1 MKGDQLGAFE
11 ELVLLAVHGLGDD
24 AYGIA
29 VQDVLERETGRSVS
43 LGPVY
48 TVLDRLEG
56 KGLVRST
63 MVAGT
68 PTRGGRS
75 RRVFKLTAAGSRA
88 LTSLQQIRA
97 RLYGRAGMHP
107 ARGRS

>member
-11 ELVLLAVHGLGDD
+11 ELVLLAVHGLGDE
-24 AYGIA
+24 AYGMT
-29 VQDVLERETGRSVS
+29 VQQVLEHETGRAVS

-48 TVLDRLEG
+48 TVLDRLEA

-68 PTRGGRS
+68 PTRGGRR
-75 RRVFKLTAAGSRA
+75 RRVFRLTPAGSRA

-97 RLYGRAGMHP
+97 RLYGRARMQP

>member
-1 MKGDQLGAFE
+1 MKGEHLGAFE
-11 ELVLLAVHGLGDD
+11 ELVLLAVHGLDD
-24 AYGIA
+24 QAYGMA
-29 VQDVLERETGRSVS
+29 VQQVLERDTGRSVS

-48 TVLDRLEG
+48 TVLDRLEA
-56 KGLVRST
+56 KGLVRSA

-88 LTSLQQIRA
+88 LIALQQVRA
-97 RLYGRAGMHP
+97 RLYGRARMHP

>member
-11 ELVLLAVHGLGDD
+11 ELVLLSVHGLDEE

-29 VQDVLERETGRSVS
+29 VQEVLERETGRSVS

-56 KGLVRST
+56 KGLMRST
-63 MVAGT
+63 MVEGT

-75 RRVFKLTAAGSRA
+75 RRVFRLTAAGSRA
-88 LTSLQQIRA
+88 LKDLQQIRA
-97 RLYGRAGMHP
+97 RLYGHARLHP

>member
-11 ELVLLAVHGLGDD
+11 ELVLLAVHGVGDE
-24 AYGIA
+24 AYGVAI
-29 VQDVLERETGRSVS
+29 QQMLERETNRTVS

-48 TVLDRLEG
+48 TVLDRLEV

-63 MVAGT
+63 MTAGT

-75 RRVFKLTAAGSRA
+75 RRIFRLTPGGSRA
-88 LTSLQQIRA
+88 LTSMQQIRA
-97 RLYGRAGMHP
+97 RLYGLARMRP
-107 ARGRS
+107 A

>member
-1 MKGDQLGAFE
+1 MKGEQLGAFE
-11 ELVLLAVHGLGDD
+11 ELVLLAVHGLGDE
-24 AYGIA
+24 AYGMV
-29 VQDVLERETGRSVS
+29 VQGVLERETGRTVS

-63 MVAGT
+63 TVAGT

-75 RRVFKLTAAGSRA
+75 RRVFKLTAAGSHT

-97 RLYGRAGMHP
+97 RLYGQARMAP
-107 ARGRS
+107 ARSRS

>member
-11 ELVLLAVHGLGDD
+11 ELVLLSVHGLDD
-24 AYGIA
+24 EAYGIA
-29 VQDVLERETGRSVS
+29 VQQVLERETGRTVS

-48 TVLDRLEG
+48 TVLDRLEA
-56 KGLVRST
+56 KGLLRST

-75 RRVFKLTAAGSRA
+75 RRVFRLTAAGGRA
-88 LTSLQQIRA
+88 LTTLQQIRS
-97 RLYGRAGMHP
+97 RLYGHAGMHP
-107 ARGRS
+107 VRGRS

>member
-1 MKGDQLGAFE
+1 MKGEQLGAFE
-11 ELVLLAVHGLGDD
+11 ELVLLTVHGLGEE
-24 AYGIA
+24 AYGMA
-29 VQDVLERETGRSVS
+29 VQQVLERETERVVS

-56 KGLVRST
+56 KGLVRSA

-75 RRVFKLTAAGSRA
+75 RRVFRLTPAGRRA
-88 LTSLQQIRA
+88 LTSLQEIRG
-97 RLYGRAGMHP
+97 RLYGRARMHP
-107 ARGRS
+107 ARSRS

>member
-11 ELVLLAVHGLGDD
+11 ELVLLAVHGLRDE
-24 AYGIA
+24 AYGMA
-29 VQDVLERETGRSVS
+29 VREVLERETGRSVS

-75 RRVFKLTAAGSRA
+75 RRVFTLTAAGSRA
-88 LTSLQQIRA
+88 LTSLQQIRT
-97 RLYGRAGMHP
+97 RLYGRARMDP
-107 ARGRS
+107 VRSRS

>member
-1 MKGDQLGAFE
+1 MKGEQLGAFE
-11 ELVLLAVHGLGDD
+11 ELVLLAVQGLGDE
-24 AYGIA
+24 AYGMV
-29 VQDVLERETGRSVS
+29 VQGVLERETGRSVS

-56 KGLVRST
+56 KGFVRST
-63 MVAGT
+63 IVAGT

-75 RRVFKLTAAGSRA
+75 RRIFRLTAAGNRA

-97 RLYGRAGMHP
+97 RLYSRAGMHQ
-107 ARGRS
+107 ARSRS